1 VQTLT
6 AGQNAELSQR
16 NLRFSFEGSGYP
28 VVLLLDERGHA
39 SSKHDFLTAAD
50 NPSRS
55 GVAVSADHF
64 VDICV
69 DQLPVELDKVQ
80 LAAVGPNVLSGLTCR
95 LAGEA
100 DGFVF
105 SIDTPAMHP
114 AMICLEL
121 YRRKDSWRVRAIGQ
135 GYSGGLTELL
145 RAHQLSEQSASSPI
159 GTSSEAVSGTTPG
172 VQPLGDGNPLER
184 ISMIHEDAA
193 RITASLLSSNAFAE
207 SRFADEMSVSVADP
221 ANRNGPAAERAA
233 AAAGRRRDELCDS
246 ARTAY
251 ERDAAHLTAELV
263 ALDAELPAALAPWGA
278 ACWRTHPIGPSNGI
292 RLGSVSVPGFETL
305 RLPFCVPAPM
315 RRPLWID
322 TDRSEAASSVAA
334 AAVMRLLAAA
344 SNPASTLDIIDVGA
358 EMRQLWQPLSAYLL
372 RPIVTEV
379 ADVGPRLRE
388 LAAQADLAAL
398 RRSTEGTTAPG
409 GVVLITDFGYATP
422 DSALADAATLINLAT
437 ESNLSVI
444 FIGDANWDAVN
455 PSPLL
460 RSIIEY
466 SIHVPGG
473 GEAHISDPWTNTKW
487 RFVPD
492 GLSIE
497 RLVQVSAF
505 LSGHRQ

>member
-1 VQTLT
+1 MQILT

-28 VVLLLDERGHA
+28 VVLLLDELDPA
-39 SSKHDFLTAAD
+39 YSKRAFLTAAD
-50 NPSRS
+50 NPSSS
-55 GVAVSADHF
+55 GIVVSAEGF
-64 VDICV
+64 VEIIIGE
-69 DQLPVELDKVQ
+69 LPRGADKI
-80 LAAVGPNVLSGLTCR
+80 LFAVVGTNGGGLTCR
-95 LAGEA
+95 LTGEA
-100 DGFVF
+100 DGFAF
-105 SIDTPAMHP
+105 SIDTAALHP

-121 YRRKDSWRVRAIGQ
+121 YRRKDRWRVRAVGQ
-135 GYSGGLTELL
+135 GYGGGLPELI
-145 RAHQLSEQSASSPI
+145 RAHQFSDPSMSSSI
-159 GTSSEAVSGTTPG
+159 GTTSAAEAAGTPD

-193 RITASLLSSNAFAE
+193 RITASFLSSNAFAE
-207 SRFADEMSVSVADP
+207 SRFADEMSLAVADP

-233 AAAGRRRDELCDS
+233 AIASQRRDELCNS

-251 ERDAAHLTAELV
+251 DRDAAHLIAELA
-263 ALDAELPAALAPWGA
+263 ALDAELPAALAAWGE
-278 ACWRTHPIGPSNGI
+278 ACWRTNPVMPSNGI
-292 RLGSVSVPGFETL
+292 RLGSVSVPGFDTL
-305 RLPFCVPAPM
+305 RIPFCVPAPM

-334 AAVMRLLAAA
+334 AAVVRLLAAA
-344 SNPASTLDIIDVGA
+344 SNPASTLDIIDAGTAV
-358 EMRQLWQPLSAYLL
+358 RQLWQPLSAHLV

-388 LAAQADLAAL
+388 LAVQADLVAL
-398 RRSTEGTTAPG
+398 RRNEEGTIAPG
-409 GVVLITDFGYATP
+409 GVVLVTDLGYATP
-422 DSALADAATLINLAT
+422 DSALTDAATLINLAT

-466 SIHVPGG
+466 SIHVPAG
-473 GEAHISDPWTNTKW
+473 GEAHVSDPWTNTKW

-497 RLVQVSAF
+497 RLVQVGAF